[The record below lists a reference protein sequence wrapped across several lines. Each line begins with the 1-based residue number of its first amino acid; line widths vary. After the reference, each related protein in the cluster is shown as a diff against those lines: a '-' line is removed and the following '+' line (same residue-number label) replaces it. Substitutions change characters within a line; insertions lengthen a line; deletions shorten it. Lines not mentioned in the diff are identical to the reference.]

1 MSTST
6 SSPAKG
12 PLAGVRIVLIGGIG
26 PGPFAAQQLGDM
38 GADVLKIDRLQDAG
52 RRPGLMARNQRSVV
66 LDLKS
71 PEGIATA
78 LALCERADALIEG
91 FRPGVMERLGLGPED
106 VLARN
111 PRLVYG
117 RMTGWGQDGPL
128 AQAAGHDLNYIAL
141 GGALQAIGTPDEPVV
156 PLNVAGDFGGGAMFL
171 VAGLLAAMLQ
181 ARSSGRGQVVDCAM
195 SEGSAALLS
204 MFYAMHAEKRWGVRG
219 SNLLDGG
226 APFYRPYRCADG
238 RWVSIGALEPAFY
251 TLLLRKLELE
261 GDPDFAEQNDRTRW
275 PTMRDR
281 LEACFGSRSRD
292 EWCAL
297 LEGSDACFAPV
308 LDFDEAP
315 QHAHA
320 QARGSFVQVGG
331 AWQPAPAPRFVGTPN
346 PVPRAPVAI
355 GADMEAVLADWGVD
369 SKA

>member
-1 MSTST
+1 MDSSTR
-6 SSPAKG
+6 AAAG
-12 PLAGVRIVLIGGIG
+12 PLAGVRIVLVGGIG

-71 PEGIATA
+71 ADGIATA

-91 FRPGVMERLGLGPED
+91 FRPGVMERLGLGPEA

-117 RMTGWGQDGPL
+117 RMTGWGQTGPL

-141 GGALQAIGTPDEPVV
+141 GGALQAIGTPEEPVV
-156 PLNVAGDFGGGAMFL
+156 PLNLAGDFGGGAMFL
-171 VAGLLAAMLQ
+171 VAGLLAALLQ
-181 ARSSGRGQVVDCAM
+181 ARSSGHGQVVDCAM

-204 MFYAMHAEKRWGVRG
+204 MFYAMHAGGRWGTRG

-238 RWVSIGALEPAFY
+238 RWVSIGSLEPAFY
-251 TLLLRKLELE
+251 ALLLRKLDLE
-261 GDPDFAEQNDRTRW
+261 GDPDFADQNDRTRW
-275 PTMRDR
+275 PRMRER
-281 LEACFGSRSRD
+281 LAACFAGRSRAD
-292 EWCAL
+292 WCAL
-297 LEGSDACFAPV
+297 LEGSDVCFAPV

-315 QHAHA
+315 QHPHA
-320 QARGSFVQVGG
+320 QARGSFVEVGG
-331 AWQPAPAPRFVGTPN
+331 AWQPAPAPRFTGTPN
-346 PVPRAPVAI
+346 PVPRAAVAI
-355 GADMEAVLADWGVD
+355 GADTAAALADWGV
-369 SKA
+369 APTP